1 MQLRTVQETMN
12 RRTFIASAAGLAV
25 TTACKREAK
34 FARVDAALAPLVP
47 SSTLALACLRLDK
60 LQGTPFYRKYVEGQ
74 QIAMIETIQSQT
86 GLDPRKN
93 IWEIVFA
100 WRGQKMAP
108 LAFIRG
114 KFGGEFGREP
124 NFDRTKFQSLSH
136 KGYYIM
142 TPGEGAGVMFMNTGA
157 AVAGR
162 IDDLKTVID
171 ARDDKNAAPPQSLLD
186 LVGTLPGSA
195 HFWMAA
201 ESGAALMPDMPLE
214 GNMANFA
221 RMASAMGRVTA
232 WAEMKEGMKAQI
244 SADYADAQSAKMSHD
259 FVKGMI
265 GLARLRTPD
274 TEADMLKLFDGV
286 RPMLKD
292 KRLEIEVQ
300 QPFELMD
307 RVISLAQG
315 LRRPDS
321 STPRPR

>member
-1 MQLRTVQETMN
+1 MN
-12 RRTFIASAAGLAV
+12 RRTFIASAAGVAASS
-25 TTACKREAK
+25 ACKREAK
-34 FARVDAALAPLVP
+34 FARVDAALAPLIP
-47 SSTLALACLRLDK
+47 SLTLALAGLRIDK
-60 LQGTPFYRKYVEGQ
+60 LHDTPFYRKYVEGR
-74 QIAMIETIQSQT
+74 QIAVLEKIESQT
-86 GLDPRKN
+86 GLDPRKD

-100 WRGQKMAP
+100 WRGPKMAP

-136 KGYYIM
+136 KGYYIV
-142 TPGEGAGVMFMNTGA
+142 TPGEGAGVLFMNTGA

-171 ARDDKNAAPPQSLLD
+171 ARDDRNATPPQSLLD

-201 ESGAALMPDMPLE
+201 ESGAALLPDMPLE
-214 GNMANFA
+214 GNLANFA
-221 RMASAMGRVTA
+221 RMASAMGRLTV
-232 WAEMKEGMKAQI
+232 WADLKDGMKAHI
-244 SADYADAQSAKMSHD
+244 SADYADAQSARMSHD

-274 TEADMLKLFDGV
+274 TEADMLRLFDGV
-286 RPMLKD
+286 RPVLKD
-292 KRLEIEVQ
+292 KRLEVEVQ
-300 QPFELMD
+300 EPFELMD

-315 LRRPDS
+315 LRRQDS